1 MSTPVQLLRKHA
13 VASQADIDWLAL
25 LVSEWQLIADLVMAD
40 LVMWAPTADGNFV
53 AIAHA
58 RPSGAAT
65 IFYRDLSG
73 QQVRKEWLKEVKDA
87 FQSGNLI
94 EVSGPESF
102 EGIKSRLSVIPV
114 RRRAQMN
121 SEKAKPE
128 PIAVITRHSNLSN
141 AQAPHKS
148 QLNFLAAGNDLLNM
162 VSEGAFPDL
171 GNNTGAKR
179 GAPRA
184 NDGLLRLDVDG
195 KVIFASPNGLS
206 AFNKLGIEGELEG
219 STLAE
224 PVSDLVKAQHTVDES
239 LPLVVTG
246 KAPWRLDL
254 EGRNTTVSIRSI
266 PLKKS
271 GQRIGALILCRDV
284 TDVRRSEQEL
294 ITKDATIREIHHR
307 VKNNLQTVASLL
319 RMQGRRTQSEE
330 VKLALE
336 QAMRRVAA
344 IATVHDT
351 LSGGITQNVNFD
363 DVFDR
368 ILNLATELAQIH
380 QISIRAVKDGKFGQL
395 TANQA
400 TPLAVVLTE
409 LVGNA
414 VEHGF
419 KSSAGVIHI
428 SAERTQKKLTISVS
442 DNGLG
447 LPDGKVGPGLGTTIV
462 KTLVEG
468 ELKGTIS
475 WFSPKEG
482 GVKATVT
489 IPL

>member
-1 MSTPVQLLRKHA
+1 MSTPNQLLRRLSDA
-13 VASQADIDWLAL
+13 AQADIDWLS
-25 LVSEWQLIADLVMAD
+25 LVIAEWQLIADLVISD
-40 LVMWAPTADGNFV
+40 LVLWAHTADGNFV

-65 IFYRDLSG
+65 MFYRDLSG
-73 QQVRKEWLKEVKDA
+73 QNIRKEWASEVKRA
-87 FQSGNLI
+87 FGEGKVI
-94 EVSGPESF
+94 EVASQDTYDGV
-102 EGIKSRLSVIPV
+102 KSRLSAIPV

-121 SEKAKPE
+121 TERIKPE
-128 PIAVITRHSNLSN
+128 PIAVITRHSNLSY

-148 QLNFLAAGNDLLNM
+148 QINFSSAGNDLLAM
-162 VSEGAFPDL
+162 IADGTFPDL
-171 GNNTGAKR
+171 GNATGAKR

-206 AFNKLGIEGELEG
+206 AFNKLGVEGELEG
-219 STLAE
+219 SLLAE
-224 PVSDLVKAQHTVDES
+224 PVAEIIKSQHTVDES
-239 LPLVVTG
+239 LPLVLTG

-254 EGRNTTVSIRSI
+254 ESRNTTVSLRSI
-266 PLKKS
+266 PLRKN
-271 GQRIGALILCRDV
+271 GERTGALIVCRDV

-319 RMQGRRTQSEE
+319 RMQGRRSKSEE
-330 VKLALE
+330 VKLALD
-336 QAMRRVAA
+336 QAMRRVQA

-351 LSGGITQNVNFD
+351 LSGGIAQNLNFD
-363 DVFDR
+363 EVFDR
-368 ILNLATELAQIH
+368 VLQAATELAQTH
-380 QISIRAVKDGKFGQL
+380 NVSVRAIKDGKFGQL

-409 LVGNA
+409 LVANA

-419 KSSAGVIHI
+419 AGEAGVIHVV
-428 SAERTQKKLTISVS
+428 AERAQKKLVISVS
-442 DNGLG
+442 DNGKG
-447 LPDGKVGPGLGTTIV
+447 LPDGRVGNGLGTTII

-482 GVKATVT
+482 GAKATVT